1 MKTAMLILGIIGA
14 IIGLGGSFA
23 TMIGGFGGTAAG
35 VMTENTGTAHSG
47 GFVFWSGVTALVINF
62 VALITSVIGGVAK
75 KKNTILI
82 FAVSTLVCGILAMYL
97 YNWFSGFL
105 IATGGLLGAIGSKEG
120 LDDQKTLKKSPVLY
134 IVSIILLILTATS
147 VLIKNGK
154 SVIESDATKN
164 TETSSSTTEQSVQQ
178 TIEVPAAE
186 PVAPAPEQQNEE
198 LPFVGKRGFNI
209 MGGSGTEQAITIEA
223 NGHTIIETFG
233 TQQTSIDYEGAF
245 TNPIRTS
252 GNSGLFIKD
261 GKIYQITG
269 DVIDTGCSNEGE
281 CVSDLTPF

>member
-35 VMTENTGTAHSG
+35 VMTDNVGTAHSG
-47 GFVFWSGVTALVINF
+47 GFVFWSGVMALVINF

-105 IATGGLLGAIGSKEG
+105 IATGGLLGAISSKEG
-120 LDDQKTLKKSPVLY
+120 LDDQTTLKKSPVLY
-134 IVSIILLILTATS
+134 IASVVLLILTATS

-154 SVIESDATKN
+154 SVIEADAPKTAEATTN
-164 TETSSSTTEQSVQQ
+164 TTEQPVPQ
-178 TIEVPAAE
+178 TIEAPAAE
-186 PVAPAPEQQNEE
+186 PVAPAPEPQNEE

-223 NGHTIIETFG
+223 NGHTIIESFG
-233 TQQTSIDYEGAF
+233 TQQTSIDYDGAF
-245 TNPIRTS
+245 TNPIRMS
-252 GNSGLFIKD
+252 GNSGLLFKD
-261 GKIYQITG
+261 GKVYQITG
-269 DVIDTGCSNEGE
+269 DVIDVGCTTEGQ
-281 CVSDLTPF
+281 CVSDLDSF